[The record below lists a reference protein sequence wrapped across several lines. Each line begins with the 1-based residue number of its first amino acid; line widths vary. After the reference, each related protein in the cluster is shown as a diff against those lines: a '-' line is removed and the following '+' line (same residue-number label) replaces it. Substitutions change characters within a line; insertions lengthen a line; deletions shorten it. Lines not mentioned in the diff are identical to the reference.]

1 MKKHPGIKEERR
13 MMIDTK
19 SFTNEYRNEK
29 YNGLKGFSECEVC
42 GAREPLQTVNIRYC
56 HRARKIM
63 CDRCIDNYDGIT
75 PWTNKQARDRGLP
88 SYPVRG

>member
-1 MKKHPGIKEERR
+1 

-19 SFTNEYRNEK
+19 SFTNEYRIEK

-42 GAREPLQTVNIRYC
+42 GVREPLQTVNIRYC

-63 CDRCIDNYDGIT
+63 CDRCIDNFDGVTI
-75 PWTNKQARDRGLP
+75 WKESHARFHGLP
-88 SYPVRG
+88 PYPGRY